1 MVSSY
6 IYQNTNTKWSYI
18 DIFYVG
24 VSVNKSIDMFSKQF
38 GLKIFKIHVKKET

>member
-24 VSVNKSIDMFSKQF
+24 VSVNKSIDMFQNNSAGKFSKYM
-38 GLKIFKIHVKKET
+38 